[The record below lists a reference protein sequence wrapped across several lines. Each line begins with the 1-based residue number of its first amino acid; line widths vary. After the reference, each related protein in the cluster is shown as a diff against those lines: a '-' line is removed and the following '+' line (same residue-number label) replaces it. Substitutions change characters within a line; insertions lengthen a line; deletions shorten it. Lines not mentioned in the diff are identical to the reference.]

1 MFGSGREKIVV
12 PNDDLMVVEIIW
24 RGADSL
30 TSPGGICAA
39 EECISIGVVDW
50 PDCNKVVIIRTQSKP
65 TLVLVLT

>member
-1 MFGSGREKIVV
+1 V

-30 TSPGGICAA
+30 ASSEGNCVA

-50 PDCNKVVIIRTQSKP
+50 PDCSKVEAIKTQSKP
-65 TLVLVLT
+65 SSVLVLT